1 MKAVRNVK
9 VDSQSGHGMI
19 KAEKG
24 SKLSLIDFNL
34 QRGFFANFIDSQSRI
49 NRQIAMVDTFKSGY
63 ASIVGRPN
71 VGKSTL
77 LNSLLTQKVAV
88 TSNRPQTTR
97 NKITGVLH
105 LPGAQI
111 ILMDTPG
118 IHQSDRALN
127 EMMVRASVS
136 TFSDVDLI
144 LVMLSAEVGFCTDD
158 EFVLNSM
165 KGVKTK
171 KVLVINKI
179 DLVEKSALLTLMDE
193 MNRKSLF
200 EEIIPVSA
208 LKEDG
213 LDQLKSLILNYL
225 PEGPEYFPKGMVT
238 DCPETFLFGEIIR
251 EKILK
256 LTRYEVPHSV
266 AVVVED
272 MYEQNNGV
280 VQIDATIYAEKDSQ
294 KKILIG
300 ESGSMLKNIGRQARQ
315 ELEKRLGAKVF
326 LKLFVKVKANWRDQK
341 RAIKEFGYSQ

>member
-1 MKAVRNVK
+1 MA
-9 VDSQSGHGMI
+9 DS
-19 KAEKG
+19 
-24 SKLSLIDFNL
+24 
-34 QRGFFANFIDSQSRI
+34 
-49 NRQIAMVDTFKSGY
+49 FKSGY

-77 LNSLLTQKVAV
+77 LNRLMSQKVAV

-105 LPGAQI
+105 LSGAQI
-111 ILMDTPG
+111 ILVDTPG
-118 IHQSDRALN
+118 IHQSDRTLN

-136 TFSDVDLI
+136 TYSDVDLI
-144 LVMLSAEVGFCTDD
+144 LVMLSADSGFCAED
-158 EFVLNSM
+158 EFVLNTM
-165 KGVKTK
+165 REVQTK
-171 KVLVINKI
+171 KILVINKI
-179 DLVEKSALLTLMDE
+179 DLVNKPRLLSLIDE
-193 MNRKSLF
+193 MNQKKLF

-213 LDQLKSLILNYL
+213 LDQLKSLIVNYL

-256 LTRYEVPHSV
+256 LTRFEVPHSV

-272 MYEQNNGV
+272 MYEQENGV
-280 VQIDATIYAEKDSQ
+280 IQIDATIYAEKDSQ

-300 ESGSMLKNIGRQARQ
+300 EKGNMLKSIGRQARQ
-315 ELEKRLGAKVF
+315 EIEKRLGAKVF
-326 LKLFVKVKANWRDQK
+326 LNLFIKVKANWRDQK
-341 RAIKEFGYSQ
+341 RTIKEFGYTHDSF